1 MKRKKKGAAVI
12 AEMKQST
19 SFREIDLIKKVSAVS
34 ERAEKARLSST
45 YNQTKF
51 YKV

>member
-1 MKRKKKGAAVI
+1 MKKDKKNVF
-12 AEMKQST
+12 ERVKQLT
-19 SFREIDLIKKVSAVS
+19 SSQDTDLIKKISTIS

-45 YNQTKF
+45 FNQTKF